1 MGVVNKNCLR
11 LLPAAVPKEPQ
22 KVAIADTDGI
32 LQVFSVRKDDIQ
44 LHFKTLPGP
53 AITSLKVAGAS
64 GTVNDKVFIAAGN
77 EVKGYT
83 KKGKLFLV
91 FDSGMTEDI
100 NSMFVLGNELFLCG
114 KHVFNHYRDC
124 KEVGS
129 YLCGDTIVDVTA
141 FYMLKN
147 GRLTSLIACEGRMIR
162 VLEHARVTA
171 SMEVE
176 SSPTVLH
183 IHEDD
188 DSRTVLFGT
197 VDGRIGILDVESLQG
212 FQRWLITNEK
222 NASSIICIESYD
234 MSGGGTKNLILGRQ
248 DGNIEIYNVNMHD
261 EMDKTSLIFLENC
274 NECIMSL
281 QCGIVATKGYDEV
294 LAVTYSGRI
303 FGLTTQ
309 VTDANFD
316 GSTGS
321 YVFTTDASTKISK
334 LKGDIEELHA
344 KLNKER
350 EKYQEATL
358 GNMME
363 LSAISLIPINATVIF
378 PLHTERNYIIFFKF
392 ILDRKTASYLLSLE
406 APTPIEHILIEC
418 NAKIDLLDV
427 EKNTAVI
434 SYSETAN
441 LKGSSQLLAT
451 YRCQLNTNRIEL
463 KIQSTEGE
471 KGLLQAYVSPV
482 LQPRCSR
489 LLQFDIKAL
498 SLHYRVNEYSDL
510 NRPFSVIKFKGTF
523 SLAEIHNWISQCLP
537 EVPGR
542 PQMSEQCFELFFQ
555 SSLLDS
561 ILICT
566 YKKSEAEF
574 RSDNLT
580 TLCVLKE
587 VLSVEATNKKT
598 KIDISLVIN
607 DQCIDHILKMV
618 EPKLLEHKQFLR
630 DKELF
635 DALNELEIAEEDNV
649 KYLSEKYRAILQK
662 KSELVEHFKTY
673 PDYLDRL
680 YDSILN
686 LLTSYNKLK
695 GLQLSRQKIEDL
707 KRNLENY
714 SFDDLIDVFKSG
726 TACR

>member
-1 MGVVNKNCLR
+1 MELQLSRVDYTVMGVANKNCLR
-11 LLPAAVPKEPQ
+11 LLPAAAPKEPQ

-32 LQVFSVRKDDIQ
+32 LQIFSVRKDDIQ

-77 EVKGYT
+77 EIKGYT

-147 GRLTSLIACEGRMIR
+147 RRLTSLIACEGRMIR

-183 IHEDD
+183 IHEED

-212 FQRWLITNEK
+212 FQRWLISNDK
-222 NASSIICIESYD
+222 NLSSIICIESYD

-248 DGNIEIYNVNMHD
+248 DGNIEIYSVNMRD
-261 EMDKTSLIFLENC
+261 KMDTTSLIFLENC

-281 QCGIVATKGYDEV
+281 QCGIIAAKGYDEV

-334 LKGDIEELHA
+334 LKNDIEELQA

-363 LSAISLIPINATVIF
+363 LSAISLIPINT
-378 PLHTERNYIIFFKF
+378 TF
-392 ILDRKTASYLLSLE
+392 ILDRKTASYLLTLE
-406 APTPIEHILIEC
+406 APTAIDHILIEC
-418 NAKIDLLDV
+418 NTKIDLLDV

-441 LKGSSQLLAT
+441 FKGSPHLLAT

-471 KGLLQAYVSPV
+471 KGLLQAYISPV

-542 PQMSEQCFELFFQ
+542 PQMSEQSFELFFQ

-561 ILICT
+561 VLICT

-574 RSDNLT
+574 KSDNLT

-598 KIDISLVIN
+598 KIDISLAIN

-618 EPKLLEHKQFLR
+618 KPKLLEHKQFLR

-635 DALNELEIAEEDNV
+635 DALNELEIAEEENV
-649 KYLSEKYRAILQK
+649 KYLSEKYRGILLK

-680 YDSILN
+680 YDSILS

-714 SFDDLIDVFKSG
+714 SFDDLIGVFRSE
-726 TACR
+726 TASK